1 MGTYPDKGLREM
13 RVLYILK
20 FNFTLT
26 ALMRAVLIS
35 ALVLG
40 LCACSK
46 EPQDFS
52 SLSLTIDG
60 KPTLTEKAESGQ
72 LPKFQAKHAPLIDA
86 LTAACE
92 NSQRLADLRKILET
106 IHKMNSSAD
115 IEYVQKKGLTTGA
128 KTLVSANSS
137 WTIKVDNKGYSCSQT
152 TDSFN

>member
-1 MGTYPDKGLREM
+1 M
-13 RVLYILK
+13 RTVL
-20 FNFTLT
+20 T
-26 ALMRAVLIS
+26 S
-35 ALVLG
+35 ALILV

-60 KPTLTEKAESGQ
+60 KPTLTEKAEGSQ
-72 LPKFQAKHAPLIDA
+72 LPKFQAKHSSLTDA

-92 NSQRLADLRKILET
+92 NSQRQTDLRKILET
-106 IHKMNSSAD
+106 VHKMNSTAD

-152 TDSFN
+152 MDSFN